1 MIRSLSRTEERWAF
15 AALGAIYPSRATP
28 GLPVGVCDL
37 ELGAYLR
44 DLFQHVPLT
53 AAVGLRIAIWIVAL
67 APPFVLHR
75 MATVVGLGA
84 EERRDLVTRL
94 LASPRYGVRQLVV
107 ALKAIGGL
115 FFGGAASVHA
125 AIFDRAPSS
134 SGARLLPAS
143 ALVRAGG
150 DGGRD
155 AERKS
160 A

>member
-15 AALGAIYPSRATP
+15 AALGAIYPSRATA

-37 ELGAYLR
+37 DLGGYLR
-44 DLFQHVPLT
+44 DLFAHVPVT
-53 AAVGLRIAIWIVAL
+53 VAVGLRAAIWIVAL

-75 MATVVGLGA
+75 MATVIGLDA
-84 EERRDLVTRL
+84 EERRVLVARL

-115 FFGGAASVHA
+115 LFGGAEGVRA
-125 AIFDRAPSS
+125 AIFDRGSPESAS
-134 SGARLLPAS
+134 RLLPAS
-143 ALVRAGG
+143 ALARACGE
-150 DGGRD
+150 GGRR
-155 AERKS
+155 AERRS